1 MNTAFSGIVN
11 PLEVDITMCAI
22 PIRKEYRDY
31 QPEDV
36 MSLFLMFKKASGI
49 APRTQSD
56 YQATLSL
63 FFSRF
68 PDALDVPR
76 ERTMEFLS
84 MYENPSSYN
93 IYFAYLKV
101 FWDWTIAEE
110 YFRGSRHPLDGLK
123 KRKPRGRIVQ
133 LEEREVLRLLEQP
146 DKKTFTGFR
155 DYCLICFSIDS
166 GIRPGEALQLMPEDF
181 SPEKGEVAVRAEIA
195 KTRTPRVLPLSAPTV
210 AAIGKLLA
218 IRPEEWGSAPIF
230 STETGTP
237 LQEMTWSRRVK
248 AYGKKCGL
256 TITAYHL
263 RHAAALLLL
272 RRGADAFTVQNILG
286 HSTMQMTRHYIN
298 LTTEDTKKGHGKAG
312 VMLSIL
318 GGDSPKSSRLRKL

>member
-1 MNTAFSGIVN
+1 
-11 PLEVDITMCAI
+11 MCAI
-22 PIRKEYRDY
+22 PIRKEYRDS
-31 QPEDV
+31 QPDDIV
-36 MSLFLMFKKASGI
+36 PLFLMFKKASGI
-49 APRTQSD
+49 APRTQED
-56 YQATLSL
+56 YRKTLSL

-68 PDALDVPR
+68 PDALDTPR

-84 MYENPSSYN
+84 AYENSSTFN
-93 IYFAYLKV
+93 IHFAYLKV
-101 FWDWTIAEE
+101 FWDWTIAEG

-133 LEEREVLRLLEQP
+133 LDEKEVSRLLEQP

-155 DYCLICFSIDS
+155 DYCLICLSIDT

-181 SPEKGEVAVRAEIA
+181 SPEKKEVTVRAEIA
-195 KTRTPRVLPLSAPTV
+195 KTRTPRVLPLSAPIV

-218 IRPEEWGSAPIF
+218 IRPEEWRDAPIF
-230 STETGTP
+230 SNETGTR
-237 LQEMTWSRRVK
+237 LQGMTWSRRVK
-248 AYGKKCGL
+248 VYGKKCGL

-298 LTTEDTKKGHGKAG
+298 LTTEDTRKGHGKAG
-312 VMLSIL
+312 VIMSIL
-318 GGDSPKSSRLRKL
+318 GRNHRRIRDCGNYDRAG